1 MHTLEI
7 VFGELVFGDFALL
20 QFFARNRFNL
30 FVVIESAMIVSL
42 LIAFVLLHF
51 KIQAAHRAQ
60 AALEQTK
67 RTLDDVSAQEA
78 IFRSVAQHASDG
90 LLYQDMEGHILWAN
104 SAYCQSLGWTLEEIL
119 GRKPQE
125 FCFPTELR
133 PSDAEIA
140 AFRFDPLEAT
150 FKTFQRHRNMR
161 RNGELFW
168 IEISQ
173 AVVEPQPGTK
183 RVILVSR
190 DVTTHVRREEELEEA
205 KIYLSQAADRDALTG
220 LLNRAAFLRGV
231 NAALAGDQERGA
243 RMGLVYIDLDHFKAI
258 NDSNGHAAGDR
269 ILIHVAEAMKDT
281 AGPDGICCRI
291 GGDEFVMA
299 LPGVSD
305 FEALQFLADAVLDR
319 IRTPID
325 VFDTTLQCNASIGM
339 AFNDGTHTTAEDL
352 IRSADFALYEAK
364 VPGAPSIARY
374 DVDLHERQERENA
387 MMEEFIEALDN
398 DGITFQHQPILDAR
412 TGRIRSFETLARWT
426 RKNGDVIPPDRF
438 LPFASRVNRMTDVD
452 FAAVRA
458 TASLVA
464 ELQSRGHEILGAFNT
479 SSEALAHSDFL
490 TRLEEEAKAAG
501 LSSDRLIAEVLET
514 TFFGAD
520 TTDSVAAAR
529 IKELRERGYT
539 VYLDDFGVGYAG
551 LAHLGQLNVTGVKL
565 DRSLIANVTRDRS
578 ARIITTSILR
588 LCHTLGVGTL
598 AEGIE
603 TREQAEF
610 LYKHG
615 CFRQQ
620 GFGIARPMSREELIA
635 MVERGADF
643 VLPSEH
649 ALPVNRRIAG

>member
-1 MHTLEI
+1 M
-7 VFGELVFGDFALL
+7 
-20 QFFARNRFNL
+20 
-30 FVVIESAMIVSL
+30 
-42 LIAFVLLHF
+42 
-51 KIQAAHRAQ
+51 
-60 AALEQTK
+60 
-67 RTLDDVSAQEA
+67 
-78 IFRSVAQHASDG
+78 
-90 LLYQDMEGHILWAN
+90 
-104 SAYCQSLGWTLEEIL
+104 
-119 GRKPQE
+119 
-125 FCFPTELR
+125 
-133 PSDAEIA
+133 
-140 AFRFDPLEAT
+140 
-150 FKTFQRHRNMR
+150 
-161 RNGELFW
+161 
-168 IEISQ
+168 
-173 AVVEPQPGTK
+173 
-183 RVILVSR
+183 ILVSR
-190 DVTTHVRREEELEEA
+190 DVTSQVRREEELQA
-205 KIYLSQAADRDALTG
+205 AQVFLSQAADHDALTG

-231 NAALAGDQERGA
+231 NAALSGDSPSAEQSPER

-269 ILIHVAEAMKDT
+269 ILIHIAEAMKET
-281 AGPDGICCRI
+281 AGSDGICCRI

-299 LPGVSD
+299 LPGIAD

-319 IRTPID
+319 IRTPIE

-339 AFNDGTHTTAEDL
+339 AFSDGGETTAEDL

-364 VPGAPSIARY
+364 VPGAPAIARY
-374 DVDLHERQERENA
+374 DAQLHERQERENA
-387 MMEEFIEALDN
+387 MMEEFIGALDN

-412 TGRIRSFETLARWT
+412 SGKIRSFETLARWT
-426 RKNGDVIPPDRF
+426 RANGEVISPDRF
-438 LPFASRVNRMTDVD
+438 LPFAARVNRMTDID
-452 FAAVRA
+452 IAAVRA

-464 ELQSRGHEILGAFNT
+464 ELQARGHRILGAFNT

-501 LSSDRLIAEVLET
+501 LTSDRLIAEVLET

-529 IKELRERGYT
+529 INELRERGYT

-551 LAHLGQLNVTGVKL
+551 LAHLGQLNVSGVKL

-588 LCHTLGVGTL
+588 LCHALGVGTL

-610 LYKHG
+610 IYKHG

-620 GFGIARPMSREELIA
+620 GFGIAKPMSRAALIET
-635 MVERGADF
+635 VERSGDF

-649 ALPVNRRIAG
+649 ARPVDLRAAG